1 MGNKL
6 GLTIDKKL
14 SINTFCLTFAWTDRI
29 RIIMAP
35 AEIVD
40 LSEKIIFQF
49 WKVQE
54 SKRSEGLAEYKL
66 KDSPLNYTETTSEE
80 SFNFKHLICTLI
92 KSYYETGWH
101 LEASL
106 CLNQSNTSQIIFTK
120 KQPTQ
125 TQIAMVSLYLGN
137 TISVIGPES
146 MQAAVKQAVSSSW
159 PNGINKEL
167 NTSTQT
173 RQSHVIH
180 LNQSDHYNSPEL
192 ICSIFKSAESLGWNY
207 VSSIQ
212 KNQKSSLLF
221 RYEPDEIEQ
230 GDYFAL
236 ILDRN
241 DKINILSPPAGTI
254 DAIKGSIN
262 AAYDKGIQKE
272 GAHLNTHEFTLN
284 GNPWLNQGENVVHS
298 KRLINQIIDDLK
310 SNQYDLHAI
319 CDTLTLYSKFG
330 TFFFKKCKNQE
341 KNSPRAKTLTLGFSL
356 SKIIITD
363 DLNNFSEL
371 VREALSVGWDFGSTE
386 SSLGGALEFRL
397 NGVPLIS
404 DPDTP
409 DTIGLVLFMLVLF
422 DRLDGFSRFKFLTSG
437 DLNDSHNLKFTN
449 THSLLFQYNA

>member
-1 MGNKL
+1 
-6 GLTIDKKL
+6 
-14 SINTFCLTFAWTDRI
+14 
-29 RIIMAP
+29 MAP

-40 LSEKIIFQF
+40 LSEKIILQF
-49 WKVQE
+49 WKVQD
-54 SKRSEGLAEYKL
+54 SKKSVGLAEYKL
-66 KDSPLNYTETTSEE
+66 NGSPLNYTEITSEE
-80 SFNFKHLICTLI
+80 SFNFKHLICALI

-106 CLNQSNTSQIIFTK
+106 CLNQSNISQIILKK

-146 MQAAVKQAVSSSW
+146 MQAAVKQAISSSW

-180 LNQSDHYNSPEL
+180 LNQSDHCNSPEL
-192 ICSIFKSAESLGWNY
+192 VCSLFKSAESLGWSY

-221 RYEPDEIEQ
+221 RYEPERIEQ

-236 ILDRN
+236 LLDRN
-241 DKINILSPPAGTI
+241 DKINIVSPPNGTI
-254 DAIKGSIN
+254 DVVKGSIS
-262 AAYDKGIQKE
+262 AAYDKGVQKE
-272 GAHLNTHEFTLN
+272 GAHLNTYEFTLN
-284 GNPWLNQGENVVHS
+284 GNPWLNQGENVVYS

-310 SNQYDLHAI
+310 SNHYDLHAV
-319 CDTLTLYSKFG
+319 CDTLTLHSKFG
-330 TFFFKKCKNQE
+330 ALFFKKCKNQQ

-363 DLNNFSEL
+363 DLNAFSEL
-371 VREALSVGWDFGSTE
+371 VRQALSVSWDFGSSE
-386 SSLGGALEFRL
+386 SSLGGALEFKL
-397 NGVPLIS
+397 SGVPLIS

-409 DTIGLVLFMLVLF
+409 DTIGFVLFMLVLF
-422 DRLDGFSRFKFLTSG
+422 DRLEGFSRFRFLTSG
-437 DLNDSHNLKFTN
+437 DLNDSFNLKFAN